1 MSERFYHQQ
10 KLTRTEMML
19 KTGKMKPKRRLKS
32 DIIKSIQ
39 TMLECDLKSFDKMTV
54 ADLTEL
60 EKVIEKGVYQ

>member
-1 MSERFYHQQ
+1 
-10 KLTRTEMML
+10 MML